1 MNYKARAER
10 AEQNLRTSKP
20 EISAAHREQLAF
32 LAALQI
38 SDLLDSLL
46 EMDTSIESY
55 ETVVVAIA
63 ARGTALALAVI
74 TSAMSDQLANDNA
87 MIRHLAPHQD
97 VDEFRDA
104 KPRDSLPWT
113 D

>member
-1 MNYKARAER
+1 
-10 AEQNLRTSKP
+10 
-20 EISAAHREQLAF
+20 LAF

-38 SDLLDSLL
+38 SDLCDSLL

-63 ARGTALALAVI
+63 ARGTALAGVI
-74 TSAMSDQLANDNA
+74 TSAMSDQLADENA

-104 KPRDSLPWT
+104 KLRDSLPWI

>member
-63 ARGTALALAVI
+63 ARGTALALAL
-74 TSAMSDQLANDNA
+74 S
-87 MIRHLAPHQD
+87 RAP
-97 VDEFRDA
+97 
-104 KPRDSLPWT
+104 
-113 D
+113 

>member
-38 SDLLDSLL
+38 SDLFDSLL

-63 ARGTALALAVI
+63 ARGTALAGVI
-74 TSAMSDQLANDNA
+74 TSAMSDQLADENA

-104 KPRDSLPWT
+104 KLRDSLPWI

>member
-46 EMDTSIESY
+46 EMERASRAMKLWSS
-55 ETVVVAIA
+55 
-63 ARGTALALAVI
+63 RLRPAV
-74 TSAMSDQLANDNA
+74 
-87 MIRHLAPHQD
+87 R
-97 VDEFRDA
+97 RW
-104 KPRDSLPWT
+104 RWR
-113 D
+113 

>member
-1 MNYKARAER
+1 MATRKNIAPDVSGA
-10 AEQNLRTSKP
+10 P
-20 EISAAHREQLAF
+20 PGISAAHRDQLAF

-104 KPRDSLPWT
+104 KLRDSLPWT

>member
-1 MNYKARAER
+1 
-10 AEQNLRTSKP
+10 
-20 EISAAHREQLAF
+20 
-32 LAALQI
+32 
-38 SDLLDSLL
+38 
-46 EMDTSIESY
+46 
-55 ETVVVAIA
+55 VVVAIA

-104 KPRDSLPWT
+104 KLRDSLPWT